1 MIKKTVALLFIIN
14 VLIISMAFKSVI
26 NKSHLLNLTEWK
38 LEKTGNDIKVYT
50 RKSEGS
56 NIKEFKAVTTVTA
69 NMELLEKLIENVS
82 DYPNWQTNI
91 ATAKTLKQVNKTEQ
105 YIYYTTDIPWPITD
119 RDIVIYSEKTVSAD
133 GIITY
138 NLVSKPDYL
147 EKKDDFLRI
156 KNAKGSW
163 QFTPQGNNKI
173 EVIYQFYGDPAGSIP
188 GWIINMFIVD
198 GPYTTLTNLKNKV
211 EK

>member
-1 MIKKTVALLFIIN
+1 MANKNLTLLFIISAF
-14 VLIISMAFKSVI
+14 VISTAFITVT
-26 NKSHLLNLTEWK
+26 NKNRLTDVTQWK
-38 LEKTGNDIKVYT
+38 LEKTGENIKVYT

-91 ATAKTLKQVNKTEQ
+91 ASAKMLKQINKTEQ
-105 YIYYTTDIPWPITD
+105 YIYYTTDVPWPITD

-133 GIITY
+133 GSITY

-156 KNAKGSW
+156 KNAKGKW

-198 GPYTTLTNLKNKV
+198 GPYTTLTNLKKKV